1 MTVTNLATGQ
11 SINLASTLNTKLEK
25 PLLQS
30 EMGLDAAASAAGQAV
45 RWDEFSVKHNNNGTF
60 KTGIIADG
68 DISGT
73 AAIQSSKIASQK
85 MYNKSNAS
93 NPSATAS
100 TYGTAVA
107 FTPPT
112 GFAALMPIGMNIV
125 FGGTFGAETVTAN
138 VTVTYSDST
147 TASITKTATA
157 VGTTT
162 LSTTDFL
169 SLAKDGVYINN
180 ISVKSLSTIASS
192 AATVTFNQYGFY
204 L

>member
-11 SINLASTLNTKLEK
+11 SINLASTLNTKLEA
-25 PLLQS
+25 PLHQS

-107 FTPPT
+107 LTPPT

-180 ISVKSLSTIASS
+180 ISVKSQSTIASS